1 MSEQR
6 LSDQATAVVE
16 TAAGELRGAVDKGI
30 FSFKAIPYGEPTGG
44 ANRFLPPLKVKPWQG
59 VREALEFGPDAPQ
72 SRGRSEVQNNLA
84 RESDEDCLVLNVWT
98 PGIGDDRKRP
108 VMFWLHG
115 GGFVSGSGSGIYYD
129 GTNLAQRGDVV
140 VVSINHRL
148 GALGFLHLFDVDAE
162 AQRSVNVGMLDI
174 VLALE
179 WARDNI
185 AQFGGDPDNV
195 TIFGESGGGR
205 KVTSLLAMPIAKGLF
220 HRAVI
225 QSGPAVFMNDRD
237 AVRRLAEMMLV
248 ELGIEGNPLASLQA
262 TELDKLLDAQRVVI
276 EKLGANAEGLA
287 QIFAPVADG
296 TLLPRHPFD
305 PEAPSL
311 SDDIPVMVGYNRTEA
326 TLFMGRDPDLLEL
339 DEAGLERR
347 ITEMLGD
354 DAKRMIDLYKNA
366 NPDASCSD
374 LLAYIATGRR
384 RYPMDSIKIAERK
397 SQRGGAPVYLY
408 TLTWRTNAS
417 RGALRTPHALEIP
430 LVFDN
435 VANASR
441 FVSPP
446 EAAQPLADI
455 MSQTWINF
463 ARTGDPNHEGI
474 PEWPA
479 YSTDA
484 RATMIFDLPCRIEN
498 DFGET
503 ERKVW
508 EPVFYS
514 G

>member
-1 MSEQR
+1 
-6 LSDQATAVVE
+6 
-16 TAAGELRGAVDKGI
+16 
-30 FSFKAIPYGEPTGG
+30 
-44 ANRFLPPLKVKPWQG
+44 
-59 VREALEFGPDAPQ
+59 
-72 SRGRSEVQNNLA
+72 
-84 RESDEDCLVLNVWT
+84 
-98 PGIGDDRKRP
+98 
-108 VMFWLHG
+108 
-115 GGFVSGSGSGIYYD
+115 
-129 GTNLAQRGDVV
+129 
-140 VVSINHRL
+140 
-148 GALGFLHLFDVDAE
+148 
-162 AQRSVNVGMLDI
+162 MLDI

-179 WARDNI
+179 WAEARENVS
-185 AQFGGDPDNV
+185 QFGGDPDNV

-237 AVRRLAEMMLV
+237 AVRRLAKMMLE
-248 ELGIEGNPLASLQA
+248 ELDIEDEPLESLQA
-262 TELDKLLDAQRVVI
+262 TGLDKILDAQRAVI

-296 TLLPRHPFD
+296 TLLPHHPFD
-305 PEAPSL
+305 PEAPSV

-326 TLFMGRDPDLLEL
+326 TLFMGRDPDLLAL
-339 DEAGLERR
+339 DEEGLERR
-347 ITEMLGD
+347 ITEMLSD
-354 DAKRMIDLYKNA
+354 DAKRVINLYRDA
-366 NPDASCSD
+366 NPDASSSD

-384 RYPMDSIKIAERK
+384 RYPIDSIKIAERK
-397 SQRGGAPVYLY
+397 SGRNGAPVYLY

-455 MSQTWINF
+455 MSDTWINF
-463 ARTGDPNHEGI
+463 ARTGNPNHEGI

-498 DFGET
+498 DFGQT

-508 EPVFYS
+508 APVFYS